1 LDQGHVCLGCPN
13 WSQARKS
20 VGVFCSDKRP
30 TPRWIGQPAGGCS
43 RTTLGWYWEWEACN
57 RTWPWRPLGGADEQ
71 VLGDDGTRQGPA
83 ASCFEAGRV
92 RDPGHAGI
100 PAMILCWPRLA
111 GPSLRARLWGMETK
125 RERGGGGRG
134 MRGRRVAEW
143 QCGSVWPRVCEATE
157 ATPTQHRLGPAQS
170 AQWRAAA
177 VPTSRQLMSLTQ
189 EGDSLGNGARR
200 LCRMEA
206 PGCHQSARR
215 IVL

>member
-1 LDQGHVCLGCPN
+1 
-13 WSQARKS
+13 

-57 RTWPWRPLGGADEQ
+57 RTWPWRPLGGAGEQ

-92 RDPGHAGI
+92 RDPGHAGT

-111 GPSLRARLWGMETK
+111 GPSLPARLWGGWRPK
-125 RERGGGGRG
+125 GRGGRG
-134 MRGRRVAEW
+134 QRADHGRHDGLAAAAAAEGCAAGVW